1 MINTI
6 DSEKGSLEE
15 MHRTQRELK
24 EKEDL
29 SLFAALNS
37 LTRGREHPEK
47 EHEYRLSFERDRDRI
62 IHCSAFRRM
71 EYKTQ
76 VFFYHEGDYFRTR
89 LTHSLEAA
97 QISRSVALALDLNET
112 LAEAVALAHDL
123 GHTPFGHAGERVMD
137 GLMADDGGFE
147 HNLQTLRVVDHLEDR
162 YPGFPGLNLTWEVRE
177 GIAKHSTD
185 YDQPEISAFGE
196 NQPSLEA
203 QIVEIADEIAYNN
216 HDLDDGLT
224 SGMLEPEELAG
235 VELWRTVTQSIR
247 AQIPDVTATMLKH
260 EGIRRIINLQVS
272 DLISNIGR
280 KIRDLGIEGRE
291 DLAQADERAAAFSP
305 DMEVMNRELKTFLR
319 ENLYEHYRV
328 TRMAEKAARILTDLF
343 NAYLEKPKQL
353 PPTTYRK
360 IEKNGSVKRI
370 ICDYMAGM
378 TDKFALEEH
387 RKLFDPH
394 EKV

>member
-1 MINTI
+1 MLRIER
-6 DSEKGSLEE
+6 EK
-15 MHRTQRELK
+15 K
-24 EKEDL
+24 EKAEL
-29 SLFAALNS
+29 SDIAALNS
-37 LTRGREHPEK
+37 LSRGRQYPEEEHQ
-47 EHEYRLSFERDRDRI
+47 YRLAFERDRDRV

-89 LTHSLEAA
+89 LTHSLEVA

-137 GLMADDGGFE
+137 GLMTDAGGFE
-147 HNLQTLRVVDHLEDR
+147 HNTQTLRVVDHLEDR
-162 YPGFPGLNLTWEVRE
+162 YPNFTGLNLTWEVRE

-185 YDQPEISAFGE
+185 YDKPEIAAFGE

-203 QIVEIADEIAYNN
+203 QIVELADEIAYNN

-224 SGMLEPEELAG
+224 SGMLEQEELSSVA
-235 VELWRTVTQSIR
+235 LWRTVTEAIKS
-247 AQIPDVTATMLKH
+247 QIPDVSPTMLKH
-260 EGIRRIINLQVS
+260 EAIRRIINPQVT
-272 DLISNIGR
+272 DLISTIGR
-280 KIRDLGIEGRE
+280 KIGEMGISNRE
-291 DLAQADERAAAFSP
+291 ELAEAPERVAAFGP
-305 DMEVMNRELKTFLR
+305 EMEVMNRELKTFLR

-328 TRMAEKAARILTDLF
+328 TRMAEKAQRILTDLF
-343 NAYLEKPKQL
+343 NAYLDKPKQL
-353 PPTTYRK
+353 PPTTFRK
-360 IEKNGSVKRI
+360 IQENGSVKRV

>member
-1 MINTI
+1 MLRIER
-6 DSEKGSLEE
+6 EK
-15 MHRTQRELK
+15 K
-24 EKEDL
+24 EKAEL
-29 SLFAALNS
+29 SDIAALNS
-37 LTRGREHPEK
+37 LSPGRQYPEEEHK
-47 EHEYRLSFERDRDRI
+47 YRLAFERDRDRI

-89 LTHSLEAA
+89 LTHSLEVA
-97 QISRSVALALDLNET
+97 QLSRSVALALDLNET

-162 YPGFPGLNLTWEVRE
+162 YPHFPGLNLTWEVRE

-185 YDQPEISAFGE
+185 YDQPEIAAFGE
-196 NQPSLEA
+196 KQPSLEA
-203 QIVEIADEIAYNN
+203 QIVELADEIAYNN

-224 SGMLEPEELAG
+224 SGMLELEELSR
-235 VELWRTVTQSIR
+235 VNLWRKITESIR
-247 AQIPDVTATMLKH
+247 SQVSNISPSMLKH

-272 DLISNIGR
+272 DLIVNIGR
-280 KIRDLGIEGRE
+280 KIDEMGIANRV
-291 DLAQADERAAAFSP
+291 DLAQAPERVAAFSP
-305 DMEVMNRELKTFLR
+305 EMDQMNRELKTFLR

-328 TRMAEKAARILTDLF
+328 TRMAEKAQRILTDLF
-343 NAYLEKPKQL
+343 NAYLDKPRQL
-353 PPTTYRK
+353 PPSTYRK
-360 IEKNGSVKRI
+360 VETNGSVKRV

>member
-1 MINTI
+1 MLRIER
-6 DSEKGSLEE
+6 EK
-15 MHRTQRELK
+15 K
-24 EKEDL
+24 EKAEL
-29 SLFAALNS
+29 SDIAALNS
-37 LTRGREHPEK
+37 LSQGRQYPEEEHR
-47 EHEYRLSFERDRDRI
+47 YRLAFERDRDRV

-89 LTHSLEAA
+89 LTHSLEVA

-137 GLMADDGGFE
+137 GLMADAGGFE

-162 YPGFPGLNLTWEVRE
+162 YPNFTGLNLTWEVRE

-185 YDQPEISAFGE
+185 YDKPEIAAFGE

-203 QIVEIADEIAYNN
+203 QIVELADEIAYNN

-224 SGMLEPEELAG
+224 SGMLEQDELSE
-235 VELWRTVTQSIR
+235 VTLWKMVTEAIR
-247 AQIPDVTATMLKH
+247 SEIPDVSPTMLKH

-272 DLISNIGR
+272 DLIDNIAK
-280 KIRDLGIEGRE
+280 KIKDFGIDSRE
-291 DLAQADERAAAFSP
+291 DLANAAERIAVFSP
-305 DMEVMNRELKTFLR
+305 EMEEMNRDLKQFLR
-319 ENLYEHYRV
+319 LNLYEHYRV
-328 TRMAEKAARILTDLF
+328 TRMAEKAQRILSDLF

-353 PPTTYRK
+353 PPKTFCK
-360 IEKNGSVKRI
+360 IEKNGSVKRV